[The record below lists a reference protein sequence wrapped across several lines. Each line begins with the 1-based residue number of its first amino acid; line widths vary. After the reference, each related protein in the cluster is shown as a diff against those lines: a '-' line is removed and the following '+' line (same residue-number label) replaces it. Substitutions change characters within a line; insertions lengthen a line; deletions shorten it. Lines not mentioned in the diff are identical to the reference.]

1 MKKRT
6 LLSVGVAMATLG
18 LPVLGAVSAA
28 GNAAPA
34 PAADPSPALELVTAP
49 LVEVYSYGGRVYD
62 SLGARVAATGE
73 AVELWSTRRRTTS
86 RSAPSGARAPAPRC
100 CRWAP

>member
-34 PAADPSPALELVTAP
+34 PAADPAPAVELVTAP
-49 LVEVYSYGGRVYD
+49 LVEVYGYGGRVSTARRPAGRHRRGGRAVVD
-62 SLGARVAATGE
+62 PRVVRRADPHRAALQRRHHGAAAGH
-73 AVELWSTRRRTTS
+73 R
-86 RSAPSGARAPAPRC
+86 
-100 CRWAP
+100 